1 MYINEVKI
9 RNFRILSDST
19 LQFKNDICLMIG
31 RNNTGKTS
39 FLVLFEKFLNGI
51 NFTYDDFSVKVRK
64 DILTIDETSDENKL
78 SIQLILN
85 IVYEEN
91 DDLCNLSE
99 FIMDLDPERKDVNIL
114 FECAINKGKLLEDL
128 KSLGKVSKEKY
139 IKKYITNYLDK
150 NIYIFDTLEDLDTT
164 NRYRLIK
171 KDLKDIKKLI
181 DFEIIH
187 AKRSVSSSEEKTSIK
202 VLSALATDYFN
213 NKTVNAPDKFEEI
226 NALIEKMDKSLET
239 NYKTFFEDFLK
250 NAKDF
255 LSLDGLK
262 IVSNLKAQEIVKDSS
277 EVVYGN
283 DTLQLPEYLNG
294 LGHMNIL
301 YLLLNIEI
309 KKNNFIKNN
318 KDIKLLFIEEP
329 EAHTHPQLQYIFAR
343 KISELLKN
351 IKGMQTIITTHSPHI
366 VATHPF
372 ENIRYM
378 LNIKDEE
385 KYNNIEIK
393 NFHEDLS
400 KIYSNLDEFKF
411 IQQYLS
417 IESAEL
423 FFADKA
429 IFIEGISESM
439 LMQYFIAKFDAKN
452 KKQEE
457 YVSLASQN
465 VTIVQAGAN
474 AKAFRHFL
482 EFLKIPTI
490 IITDIDTTKEKQTKK
505 GIRYEACSVED
516 ADACNTSNE
525 TIKYYL
531 DAPDIKDP
539 NFKQWYDDMINH
551 KQSCNSEYVNLVY
564 QVEENIYHARS
575 FEDAFI
581 NVNLSKIK
589 DNKDY
594 IFGLKNKEDL
604 EEEHAIYE
612 LTQNIIAKKSDFS
625 SSLLYIAHTKGIEW
639 ETPSYIEEGLK
650 WLQKQ

>member
-39 FLVLFEKFLNGI
+39 FLVLFEKFLKGI
-51 NFTYDDFSVKVRK
+51 DFIYDDFSVKVRK
-64 DILTIDETSDENKL
+64 NILAINETTDETKL
-78 SIQLILN
+78 SMQLILN

-99 FIMDLDPERKDVNIL
+99 FIMDLDPERKDINIL
-114 FECAINKGKLLEDL
+114 FECAIKKDKLLEDL
-128 KSLGKVSKEKY
+128 KTLEKISKEKY
-139 IKKYITNYLDK
+139 IKKYITNYFEK
-150 NIYIFDTLEDLDTT
+150 NIYIFDSIEDLELA

-187 AKRSVSSSEEKTSIK
+187 AKRSVSSSEERTSVK
-202 VLSALATDYFN
+202 VLSSLATDYFN
-213 NKTVNAPDKFEEI
+213 NKTINTPDKFEEI
-226 NALIEKMDKSLET
+226 NTLIENMDKDLES
-239 NYKTFFEDFLK
+239 NYKTFFNDFLK

-277 EVVYGN
+277 EVVYGD

-309 KKNNFIKNN
+309 KKNNFINNN

-343 KISELLKN
+343 KISELLKSV
-351 IKGMQTIITTHSPHI
+351 KGMQTIITTHSPHI

-378 LNIKDEE
+378 LNIKDED

-400 KIYSNLDEFKF
+400 KKYSNSAEFKF
-411 IQQYLS
+411 VQQYLS

-429 IFIEGISESM
+429 IFIEGISESI
-439 LMQYFIAKFDAKN
+439 LMQYFISKFDGKN
-452 KKQEE
+452 KEKDE
-457 YVSLASQN
+457 YISLASQN
-465 VTIVQAGAN
+465 ITIVQAGAN
-474 AKAFRHFL
+474 AKAFQHFL

-505 GIRYEACSVED
+505 GIRYEACSVKD
-516 ADACNTSNE
+516 INSCNTSNE
-525 TIKYYL
+525 TIKHYL
-531 DAPDIKDP
+531 DAPDIKDSD
-539 NFKQWYDDMINH
+539 FKRWYNDMVEH
-551 KQSCNSEYVNLVY
+551 KQPCKSKYVNLIY
-564 QVEENIYHARS
+564 QVEENSYQARS

-581 NVNLSKIK
+581 NVNLSQIK
-589 DNKDY
+589 DNKND
-594 IFGLKNKEDL
+594 ILGLKNKEDF
-604 EEEHAIYE
+604 ETVHDIYD
-612 LTQNIIAKKSDFS
+612 LTHNVISKKSDFA
-625 SSLLYIAHTKGIEW
+625 SSLLYIAHTKEIDW
-639 ETPSYIEEGLK
+639 KTPLYIEEGLK